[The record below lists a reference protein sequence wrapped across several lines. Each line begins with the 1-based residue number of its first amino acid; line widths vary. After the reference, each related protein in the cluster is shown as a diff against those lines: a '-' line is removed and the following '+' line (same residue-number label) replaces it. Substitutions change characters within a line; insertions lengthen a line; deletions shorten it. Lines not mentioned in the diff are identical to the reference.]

1 MKLWLESL
9 DLLDCLQP
17 EKSQFGI
24 AASSHEKVMGLDN
37 TRRNKILNT
46 TTTRKMIWPDYGTKC
61 NSGPR
66 FAPSEVLLA
75 RFQNASE
82 ECTVNFWEEETN
94 NSSPGL
100 IEVSCNF
107 TDTHQEYDVRFRP
120 FAVQWNPSTVIAVQ
134 RFLGR
139 LRKESKTIAV
149 QVFHQKIDD
158 MLSGAKN
165 EEAMKTSLETPSAK
179 PEVRAKIHI
188 DSLTVCLN
196 KEHQYR
202 RLLELT
208 FSTCEVQMISS
219 DHGMLIDAKLADL
232 AAFDMDGC
240 FQDADEESFVSKENR
255 KVLSVLAER
264 NTVENGQFIHF
275 VYKTFTDH
283 AKYVSTTD
291 VPDWVL
297 SHVESRNDIDD
308 FLSVTMA
315 STRFT
320 YLKERT
326 EELLD
331 YLSNGLP
338 GKGMGATSRAAK
350 GFISRRIQTKSFLQV
365 QINSPQIY
373 IPQHAMAKQGLALK
387 IGTYSF
393 YVAYKVTHLSSIN
406 AHQYLLIY
414 FLLSTGDVAV
424 KSWFEHLKTID
435 VVPCRQH
442 KTNTYFQ
449 RKALFRPLR
458 AAECRSV
465 ES

>member
-1 MKLWLESL
+1 LSLGKILFSRQQSDSGFTSMKLWLESL

-17 EKSQFGI
+17 ENSQFGI
-24 AASSHEKVMGLDN
+24 AASSHEKVMGLDSTRKNN
-37 TRRNKILNT
+37 TINT
-46 TTTRKMIWPDYGTKC
+46 NTTRKMIWPDYGAKS
-61 NSGPR
+61 NDGPR

-75 RFQNASE
+75 RLQNASE
-82 ECTVNFWEEETN
+82 ECSASFWEEEMNKST
-94 NSSPGL
+94 PGL

-107 TDTHQEYDVRFRP
+107 NDTHQEDYDVTFRP

-158 MLSGAKN
+158 ILSGSKT
-165 EEAMKTSLETPSAK
+165 EETIKPSLETPPGK
-179 PEVRAKIHI
+179 PVSEMRAKIHI

-219 DHGMLIDAKLADL
+219 DHGMLIDAKLTDL
-232 AAFDMDGC
+232 SAFDMDGY
-240 FQDADEESFVSKENR
+240 FQDTDEESFVSKENR
-255 KVLSVLAER
+255 KVISVLADR
-264 NTVENGQFIHF
+264 NAVENGQFIHF

-283 AKYVSTTD
+283 AKYVSTAD

-297 SHVESRNDIDD
+297 SHIASRNDIDD

-326 EELLD
+326 EEILD

-350 GFISRRIQTKSFLQV
+350 GFISRRIQAKSFLQV
-365 QINSPQIY
+365 QINSPQVY
-373 IPQHAMAKQGLALK
+373 IPQHEMAEHGLALK
-387 IGTYSF
+387 IGT
-393 YVAYKVTHLSSIN
+393 
-406 AHQYLLIY
+406 
-414 FLLSTGDVAV
+414 
-424 KSWFEHLKTID
+424 
-435 VVPCRQH
+435 
-442 KTNTYFQ
+442 
-449 RKALFRPLR
+449 
-458 AAECRSV
+458 
-465 ES
+465 